1 MKNFCLLILYILFS
15 QYVNALEWKKLSDGV
30 CVEVKEGKLRIQ
42 VCKDDV
48 FRVMIYPESE
58 IVENHTVSVIKYDW
72 KKCNWKLKE
81 LYGEIVLSTKTNKV
95 HISNDGTVSFYD
107 NDGKVL
113 LKEKL
118 NDKPRLEKTV
128 VSCENVYKSNVEFLA
143 HEDEAI
149 YGLAQVPDGVM
160 DFKDYFLNLRQF
172 NTVIALPFYISTRGY
187 GLFWNNTSLT
197 QFNPERKKLDTRIQS
212 SWDSQWLVYEPEE
225 TGEHVFILE
234 NLHNN
239 ASVYVTV
246 DELKE
251 VNGFEERE
259 RKDII
264 KHDYDVIPSY
274 MQGRVFLEK
283 GKKYEINIKA
293 NFKQFSVKTPS
304 MMGKTEFESEVADVV
319 DYYFFAGNA
328 DNAIKSLREL
338 TGDTPMFP
346 RWAFGLIQ
354 SRFTYDSQK
363 LMMDA
368 TIGYRSRKYPVDVI
382 VQDMNYWDFSEG
394 NNTWGSHIFDPKRY
408 SDPKEMF
415 RSIHDDYNA
424 HTMVSVWPRINKA
437 ADIFDYFVENGYAVS
452 SMKKAEGNGQEGIT
466 VDNTVDNITV
476 DVYNP
481 EASKEYWRFMKE
493 RLWDLGVDGWWLDAS
508 EPESNFHDAFTYA
521 GSGARHLNTYSIMQ
535 SGAIYNGQRETTSDK
550 RVVILTRSAFIGQQ
564 RYATQC
570 WSGDIGMTWNT
581 YKQQIAAGLNFC
593 ATGMSYWSSDIG
605 GFRPYIKA
613 HSHKYR
619 ELVTRWFQYGT
630 FLPMFRVHGCRDT
643 ELWKLTP
650 EEERIMLK
658 YDRFRYRMLPYIY
671 SLAWK
676 ISNGGYTMLRA
687 LPLDFPDDKKV
698 RRLND
703 EYMFGNAFL
712 VCPITE
718 YKDRS
723 RKVYLPDNGGKW
735 FDFWT
740 GEKYEGG
747 TDVMADAPADVIP
760 LFVPEGTILP
770 LGKEMEW
777 SGQLKDDVL
786 EIRVYPGKD
795 AEFTLYE
802 DENDNYNYEKGKYSE
817 IKFKWDDDKRV
828 LTIDKRNGSFD
839 GILNIRTFNVV
850 LVNIDNGIGM
860 DESTNSNVSV
870 EYKGTR
876 KSIKL

>member
-1 MKNFCLLILYILFS
+1 MKKFCLLILYILFS

-48 FRVMIYPESE
+48 FRVMIYPGSE
-58 IVENHTVSVIKYDW
+58 IVENHTASVIKYDW
-72 KKCNWKLKE
+72 NKCNWKLKE
-81 LYGEIVLSTKTNKV
+81 LDGEIVLSTKTNKV

-128 VSCENVYKSNVEFLA
+128 VSGENVYKSNVEFLA

-437 ADIFDYFVENGYAVS
+437 ADIFDYFVENRYAVS

-839 GILNIRTFNVV
+839 GMLNIRTFNVV

>member
-1 MKNFCLLILYILFS
+1 MKRFFVILLSAFFAQNS
-15 QYVNALEWKKLSDGV
+15 EALEWKKISDGV
-30 CVEVKEGKLRIQ
+30 YAEVNDGLLRIQ

-48 FRVMIYPESE
+48 FRVMLCPGSE
-58 IVENHTVSVIKYDW
+58 LIDNKTASVVKYKWDKCSWNVEEQEDGLIIT
-72 KKCNWKLKE
+72 
-81 LYGEIVLSTKTNKV
+81 TKTNKAC
-95 HISNDGTVSFYD
+95 IANDGTVSFYD
-107 NDGKVL
+107 KDGKVL
-113 LKEKL
+113 LKEKA

-128 VSCENVYKSNVEFLA
+128 VSGENVYRSNVEFLA
-143 HEDEAI
+143 QEDEAI
-149 YGLAQVPDGVM
+149 YGLAQVPDGIM

-172 NTVIALPFYISTRGY
+172 NTVIALPFYISTKGY

-197 QFNPERKKLDTRIQS
+197 QFNPDRKKLDTRIQS
-212 SWDSQWLVYEPEE
+212 SWDSQWLVYEPKE

-234 NLHNN
+234 NLYNN
-239 ASVYVTV
+239 ASVYVTI
-246 DELKE
+246 DELQQ
-251 VNGFEERE
+251 VNGFEERI
-259 RKDII
+259 RRDVI

-328 DNAIKSLREL
+328 DNALKSLREL

-346 RWAFGLIQ
+346 RWTFGLIQ

-363 LMMDA
+363 LMMDV
-368 TIGYRSRKYPVDVI
+368 TKGYRNRKYPVDVI
-382 VQDMNYWDFSEG
+382 VQDMNYWDFSPG

-408 SDPKEMF
+408 SNPKEMF

-424 HTMVSVWPRINKA
+424 HTLVSVWPRINKA
-437 ADIFDYFVENGYAVS
+437 ADIFDYFVENGYAVA

-521 GSGARHLNTYSIMQ
+521 GSGARHLNTYSVMQ
-535 SGAIYNGQRETTSDK
+535 SGAIYNGQREITSDK

-605 GFRPYIKA
+605 GFRPYLKS

-630 FLPMFRVHGCRDT
+630 FLPIFRVHGCRDT

-650 EEERIMLK
+650 EDEKIMLK
-658 YDRFRYRMLPYIY
+658 YDLFRYRMLPYIY

-676 ISNGGYTMLRA
+676 ISKGGYTMLRA
-687 LPLDFPDDKKV
+687 LPFDFPTDEKV
-698 RRLND
+698 RRIND

-712 VCPITE
+712 VCPVTE
-718 YKDRS
+718 YKARERS
-723 RKVYLPDNGGKW
+723 VYLPYNSGKW

-740 GEKYEGG
+740 GQKYEGG
-747 TDVMADAPADVIP
+747 KDIMADAPADRIP
-760 LFVPEGTILP
+760 LFIPEGTILP
-770 LGKEMEW
+770 LGREMEW
-777 SGQLKDDVL
+777 SGQFKDDVM

-795 AEFTLYE
+795 AEFVLYE

-817 IKFKWDDDKRV
+817 IKFVWDDDKQV
-828 LTIDKRNGSFD
+828 LTISSRKGDFEGMLDKRVF
-839 GILNIRTFNVV
+839 NIVIVDTEK
-850 LVNIDNGIGM
+850 GIGM
-860 DESTNSNVSV
+860 ETSEKSDISV
-870 EYKGTR
+870 NYSGKK